1 MKERMGNGKTIMVV
15 DDSDVALEIITDDLT
30 EAGFTVLPARSGQEA
45 NEVIGTGYK
54 PDLILLDVMLPG
66 MNGYEFCALV
76 KSKPETKDIPIIF
89 VSTKDE
95 SELKEMIVKAGANG
109 YLRKAV
115 LTGGGLS
122 KLIEKYLK

>member
-1 MKERMGNGKTIMVV
+1 MVV

-30 EAGFTVLPARSGQEA
+30 DAGFTVLPARSGQEA
-45 NEVIGTGYK
+45 NEVIATGYK

-66 MNGYEFCALV
+66 MNGYEFCTLV
-76 KSKPETKDIPIIF
+76 KGKPETKDIPIVF

-109 YLRKAV
+109 YMRKAV
-115 LTGGGLS
+115 LTQGGLS

>member
-1 MKERMGNGKTIMVV
+1 LTVGKTILVV
-15 DDSDVALEIITDDLT
+15 DDSDVAQEIITDDLT
-30 EAGFTVLPARSGQEA
+30 EAGFSVLSARSGQEA
-45 NEVIGTGYK
+45 SDIIASGYR

-66 MNGYEFCALV
+66 MNGYEFCKLV
-76 KSKPETKDIPIIF
+76 KGKPETKNIPIIF

-115 LTGGGLS
+115 LTMGGLS
-122 KLIEKYLK
+122 KLIEKFLT